1 MSDHV
6 FFFWKVHMPH
16 LHSSADGSMLPFL
29 FFLLCIFNISI
40 NVINNLEKASENLEM
55 QHSKCEMQYSN
66 CWNGIDK
73 LLDFKNYFKNI
84 HIRYHCVALTPK
96 KQLGAND
103 FEIDAW
109 FKKKIIWVMSFV
121 WIPPI
126 SSMQIR
132 THALQQKVCSYMAL
146 HPVAAS
152 LLHRGLGH
160 PMFLH
165 ESQTMKD
172 L

>member
-6 FFFWKVHMPH
+6 FFFFWKVHMPH

-109 FKKKIIWVMSFV
+109 FKKKNHLSNEFRLD
-121 WIPPI
+121 
-126 SSMQIR
+126 S
-132 THALQQKVCSYMAL
+132 TD
-146 HPVAAS
+146 
-152 LLHRGLGH
+152 
-160 PMFLH
+160 FLH
-165 ESQTMKD
+165 ANKD
-172 L
+172 TCPPTKGLLLYGSAPGCS